1 MKFLSQC
8 VVSSYIS
15 LVPNDVEDLPV
26 LIGHLCIFGQIAVQI
41 LCPFRNWIMFLL
53 LTCENSSY
61 LLDNRPL
68 SDTWFVNIFSHFIGC
83 LVNFVDGM
91 PLTLNIHIPTC
102 IHTSD
107 GTGKFFTKMRIFSN
121 IVLFS
126 AYIFTADSIKWHFY
140 LSIKISY
147 NLNDWLIAPILPL
160 ILSLFL

>member
-1 MKFLSQC
+1 MF
-8 VVSSYIS
+8 S
-15 LVPNDVEDLPV
+15 LEKCLFRSFAHF
-26 LIGHLCIFGQIAVQI
+26 LIGFLFC
-41 LCPFRNWIMFLL
+41 FLL
-53 LTCENSSY
+53 LNYIVLCVFWILTPY
-61 LLDNRPL
+61 QIDM
-68 SDTWFVNIFSHFIGC
+68 WFANIFSHFIGC

-102 IHTSD
+102 IHTAD